1 MTLINALRY
10 VVFVS
15 MLVETQHNA
24 RIDSDPM
31 FWTLHTN
38 DHFHYKQ
45 GHRMQAEPLLFFL
58 NIATIRR
65 LHKSSLGVNNL
76 KEYAPDPLEYI

>member
-10 VVFVS
+10 VVFAS
-15 MLVETQHNA
+15 MLVEMQHNA
-24 RIDSDPM
+24 RIDLDPI

-45 GHRMQAEPLLFFL
+45 GHRMQAESLLFFQK
-58 NIATIRR
+58 I
-65 LHKSSLGVNNL
+65 
-76 KEYAPDPLEYI
+76 